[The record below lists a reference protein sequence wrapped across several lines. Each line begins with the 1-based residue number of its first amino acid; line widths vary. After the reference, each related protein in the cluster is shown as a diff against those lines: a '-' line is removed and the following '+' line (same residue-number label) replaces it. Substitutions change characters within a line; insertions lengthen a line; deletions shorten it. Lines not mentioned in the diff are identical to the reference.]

1 MDRTRLYRSCSL
13 IFPIGLIIA
22 FYNVY
27 PLYAYPPYSSF
38 LPYPSVSVLLYLLA
52 GTSILVWII
61 LLVPYVYTYIG
72 LQKYSSLPNV
82 TKRFLIFIGEL
93 STPSFL
99 VLVSTVLLAI
109 LGSGSAI
116 MHYPLYLIAELVLGI
131 LILVIPILFVKL
143 IIEPS
148 HHRKVPLGNYVKYW
162 LAVSILTELICGISS
177 KIIDLVISDAMGLLG
192 TSIYLRGWNP
202 GVVDVIMRKPASS
215 IMELTLIPSWGMIIS
230 YILVR
235 SIMIDFFTR
244 KIFPSFP
251 RVRI

>member
-1 MDRTRLYRSCSL
+1 MDRTRLYRGFSL
-13 IFPIGLIIA
+13 IFPMGFIIA

-38 LPYPSVSVLLYLLA
+38 LPYPSVGVLLYLLA
-52 GTSILVWII
+52 GISILVWII

-72 LQKYSSLPNV
+72 LQKYSSLPNAI
-82 TKRFLIFIGEL
+82 KRFLIFIGVL
-93 STPSFL
+93 SIPSFL

-116 MHYPLYLIAELVLGI
+116 VHYPLYSTAELMLGI

-148 HHRKVPLGNYVKYW
+148 YHRKVPIGNYVKYW
-162 LAVSILTELICGISS
+162 LAVSILTELVCGILS
-177 KIIDLVISDAMGLLG
+177 KIIDLVTSDVMGLLG
-192 TSIYLRGWNP
+192 TSIYLRGWDP
-202 GVVDVIMRKPASS
+202 GVVDVIMRKPGSS
-215 IMELTLIPSWGMIIS
+215 IMELTLVPSWGMIIS

-235 SIMIDFFTR
+235 SVMIDFFTR
-244 KIFPSFP
+244 KIFTSFP
-251 RVRI
+251 RART